1 MIDCMTCL
9 VAMARGVPSYDVHQD
24 VPSGITHATTST
36 MSGHNFLT
44 CTVQPDPRRPGRV
57 LASRATRVPR

>member
-1 MIDCMTCL
+1 MIDCMPCL
-9 VAMARGVPSYDVHQD
+9 VVMARGVPSYGVHQD
-24 VPSGITHATTST
+24 TYGITHATTSM

-57 LASRATRVPR
+57 VADRATRVPR